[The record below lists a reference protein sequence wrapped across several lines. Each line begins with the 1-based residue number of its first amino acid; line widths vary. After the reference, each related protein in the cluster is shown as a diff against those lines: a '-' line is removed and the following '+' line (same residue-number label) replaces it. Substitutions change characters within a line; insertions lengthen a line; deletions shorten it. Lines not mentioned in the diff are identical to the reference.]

1 MLGVNDRENWVRGI
15 RKVNAI
21 FQNFSINLKL
31 FPKKKFSFEKKKTL
45 KIYSKKCSVV
55 L

>member
-1 MLGVNDRENWVRGI
+1 MLGVNDRENWVTGI
-15 RKVNAI
+15 RKVNTI

-31 FPKKKFSFEKKKTL
+31 FPKKKFSFEKKTL